1 MPAELATPVALILF
15 NRPDLTAQVFAAI
28 RAARPARLF
37 LIADGPRPER
47 PGEADLCAAARAVV
61 AQVDWP
67 CQVACNY
74 APSNLGCAQRVVTG
88 LDWLFA
94 QVEEAIILED
104 DVLPDPS
111 FFPYCQELLERYRT
125 TDRVLGIG
133 GYNALGAW
141 PGWEGS
147 SYVVHRLPAISGW
160 ATWRRAWR
168 QYDFLLTR
176 YAGVDVR
183 ARLAAHLPDAEQV
196 AYRWQLY
203 TAFTERASISWDIQ
217 LSLICCLVGGLWI
230 TPGVNLITNIGFDER
245 ATHNR
250 VDDDLRCRTRSGTLP
265 QPLAHPAAPLA
276 TVIDERFDRWVFLLL
291 MLNTYRD
298 INALWAWQ
306 RAMTQR
312 PELALPGILAG
323 GRPFLSPLRN
333 PAELLH
339 VLDHLAQYADDHPR
353 LNAMR
358 AALARV
364 AALAQPA
371 ATGGEHGRAAT

>member
-1 MPAELATPVALILF
+1 MADLQTPVVLILF

-28 RAARPARLF
+28 SAARPARLF
-37 LIADGPRPER
+37 LVADGPRPER

-67 CQVACNY
+67 CHVEYNY
-74 APSNLGCAQRVVTG
+74 AESNLGCNQRIVTG
-88 LDWLFA
+88 LDWVFS

-141 PGWEGS
+141 PVGEES
-147 SYVVHRLPAISGW
+147 SYTVHRLPAIWGW
-160 ATWRRAWR
+160 ATWRRAWQ

-183 ARLAAHLPDAEQV
+183 AQLAAHLPDAEQV

-230 TPGVNLITNIGFDER
+230 TPRANLITNIGFDAR

-250 VDDDLRCRTRSGTLP
+250 AEDDLRCRTLGRLLP
-265 QPLAHPAAPLA
+265 QPLAHPTAPLA
-276 TVIDERFDRWVFLLL
+276 TVVDDRFDRWVFLLL

-298 INALWAWQ
+298 INALWTWQ
-306 RAMTQR
+306 RAMMQR
-312 PELALPGILAG
+312 PELALPGVIAG
-323 GRPFLSPLRN
+323 GRSFVTPLRN
-333 PAELLH
+333 PAELLQ
-339 VLDHLAQYADDHPR
+339 VLDHLAAYADEHPR
-353 LNAMR
+353 LERMR
-358 AALARV
+358 AALRRLTL
-364 AALAQPA
+364 AA
-371 ATGGEHGRAAT
+371 